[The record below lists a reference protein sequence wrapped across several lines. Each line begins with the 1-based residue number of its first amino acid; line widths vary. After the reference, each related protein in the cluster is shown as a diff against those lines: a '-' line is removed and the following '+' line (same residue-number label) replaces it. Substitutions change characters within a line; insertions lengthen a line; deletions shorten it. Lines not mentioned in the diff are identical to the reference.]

1 MSASLGWAFFA
12 TSADADMIW
21 PDWQYPHCTTSRS
34 SHACCTFLPVGVSP
48 IASMVVI
55 FFPAAAATG
64 VTHERIGCP
73 SRCTVH
79 APQRAMPQPNF
90 VPVKPTTSRSTHRMG
105 MSVGTS
111 TVWSLP
117 LMLRVIMVE
126 FCPQGCIVHCPPTRC
141 ACSVEEVH
149 DGGNRGGRILLHQPV
164 PGGRNDDLLDVARGS
179 AHDHRRHRAERCLA
193 AHRQHRHGQHALG
206 QERLVVDGI
215 LIEGLE
221 LLEAGMHAARKRVH
235 PGVVPA

>member
-79 APQRAMPQPNF
+79 APHSAIPQPNF
-90 VPVKPTTSRSTHRMG
+90 VPVKPTTSRSAHRMG

-117 LMLRVIMVE
+117 LMLRVIMV
-126 FCPQGCIVHCPPTRC
+126 
-141 ACSVEEVH
+141 
-149 DGGNRGGRILLHQPV
+149 
-164 PGGRNDDLLDVARGS
+164 
-179 AHDHRRHRAERCLA
+179 
-193 AHRQHRHGQHALG
+193 
-206 QERLVVDGI
+206 
-215 LIEGLE
+215 
-221 LLEAGMHAARKRVH
+221 VH
-235 PGVVPA
+235 PSQCRALVQGDVVGLVALDFILWLTLNSLFTSPHTSPWFPRHQIRASAPRRRP